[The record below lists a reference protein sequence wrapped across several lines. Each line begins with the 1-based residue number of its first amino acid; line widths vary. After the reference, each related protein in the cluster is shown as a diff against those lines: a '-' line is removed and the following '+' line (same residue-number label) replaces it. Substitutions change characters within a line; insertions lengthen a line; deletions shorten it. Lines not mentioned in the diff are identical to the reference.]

1 MKESRTLPQ
10 GVKPLEC
17 GTLTPGS
24 GVSWVDLAWETGR
37 TRGRGEECSMASGW
51 TEGKEVLGSVAS
63 HIGPADSQV
72 ETLVL
77 FNTLTLGKTVIG
89 RWLVKWVATP

>member
-1 MKESRTLPQ
+1 MGGGKSAPWPQ
-10 GVKPLEC
+10 G
-17 GTLTPGS
+17 G
-24 GVSWVDLAWETGR
+24 
-37 TRGRGEECSMASGW
+37 